1 MKFISDG
8 TWFDKDTEVKILD
21 EYCTVFDENGTPTL
35 QVLARGLRHGQED
48 EEVCTM
54 DEFYAVGDDFK
65 VKHETN

>member
-8 TWFDKDTEVKILD
+8 TWFDKGTEVKILD
-21 EYCTVFDENGTPTL
+21 EHCTVFDENGTPTL